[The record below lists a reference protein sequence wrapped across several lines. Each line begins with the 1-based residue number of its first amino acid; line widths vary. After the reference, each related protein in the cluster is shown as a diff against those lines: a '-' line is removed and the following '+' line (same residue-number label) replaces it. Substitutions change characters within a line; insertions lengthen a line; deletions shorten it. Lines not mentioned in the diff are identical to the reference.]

1 MAWLWISVP
10 IAAVFFLGY
19 TVIPLWLVFRRPDVG
34 PADLARS
41 AAGPADPARP
51 AAGPADPARPVAG
64 PARPATPSIRPASAP
79 RPAPHGQ
86 QLETARR

>member
-1 MAWLWISVP
+1 MAWLWISAP

-34 PADLARS
+34 PAD
-41 AAGPADPARP
+41 
-51 AAGPADPARPVAG
+51 PARPVAG
-64 PARPATPSIRPASAP
+64 PARPATPSVRPASAP
-79 RPAPHGQ
+79 RPGPHGQ